1 MKKTDK
7 KFQFANGDE
16 MNPVAINGK
25 NFYSKKDV
33 ERKILELED
42 DIRATQGNAN
52 LAYALN
58 DFLERD
64 KKELALALWKV
75 RALAISRLNVDQ
87 YIRTHMMSNYW
98 KVGDEIFDL
107 ACKAMQNKIDRAK
120 AILLKKAEEPM
131 E

>member
-1 MKKTDK
+1 MKKNDK

-25 NFYSKKDV
+25 NFYSQKDV

-42 DIRATQGNAN
+42 GIRVTQGNAN

-64 KKELALALWKV
+64 KKELARALWKA

-87 YIRTHMMSNYW
+87 YIRTHMRSKYW
-98 KVGDEIFDL
+98 KDGDEIFYL

-120 AILLKKAEEPM
+120 AILLKKAEEPD
-131 E
+131 

>member
-1 MKKTDK
+1 MKKTIK
-7 KFQFANGDE
+7 KIQFANGDE
-16 MNPVAINGK
+16 MDPVAINGK
-25 NFYSKKDV
+25 NFYSQKDV

-42 DIRATQGNAN
+42 GIRVTQGNAN

-64 KKELALALWKV
+64 KKELARALWKA

-87 YIRTHMMSNYW
+87 YIRTHLNSHYW
-98 KVGDEIFDL
+98 KCGDEIFNM
-107 ACKAMQNKIDRAK
+107 ARKAMQNKIERAK
-120 AILLKKAEEPM
+120 AILLKKAEDPM

>member
-42 DIRATQGNAN
+42 DIRVTLNIHPLANRKWMITQ
-52 LAYALN
+52 
-58 DFLERD
+58 
-64 KKELALALWKV
+64 KE
-75 RALAISRLNVDQ
+75 
-87 YIRTHMMSNYW
+87 
-98 KVGDEIFDL
+98 
-107 ACKAMQNKIDRAK
+107 
-120 AILLKKAEEPM
+120 
-131 E
+131 

>member
-25 NFYSKKDV
+25 NFYSQKDV

-42 DIRATQGNAN
+42 GIRVTQGNTN

-58 DFLERD
+58 DFIERD
-64 KKELALALWKV
+64 KKDLARALWKA
-75 RALAISRLNVDQ
+75 RALAISRLNIDQ

-98 KVGDEIFDL
+98 KDGDDIFDL

-120 AILLKKAEEPM
+120 AILLKKAEEPD
-131 E
+131 

>member
-25 NFYSKKDV
+25 NFYSQKDV

-42 DIRATQGNAN
+42 GIRVTQGNAN

-64 KKELALALWKV
+64 KKELARALWKA

-98 KVGDEIFDL
+98 KCGDEIFDL

-120 AILLKKAEEPM
+120 AILLKKAEEPD
-131 E
+131 